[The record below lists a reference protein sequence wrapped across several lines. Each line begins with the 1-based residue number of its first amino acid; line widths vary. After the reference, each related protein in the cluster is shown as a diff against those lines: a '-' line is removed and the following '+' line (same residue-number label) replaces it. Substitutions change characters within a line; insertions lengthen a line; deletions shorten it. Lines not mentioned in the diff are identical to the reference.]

1 MINGER
7 LAIDG
12 FFSRGK
18 GDGKLVDYGHKGK
31 DKPTHLLV
39 DDNGSPLSFEATNAE
54 G

>member
-12 FFSRGK
+12 FFSGGKRG
-18 GDGKLVDYGHKGK
+18 GKLVDYGHKGK

-39 DDNGSPLSFEATNAE
+39 DDNGSPLSFEVTNAE